1 MSFSSD
7 IKEKLCSAEFV
18 CPKCPAYE
26 IAGALFFG
34 GSVGDTEVK
43 FSTENDTV
51 AARIHADIKEAF
63 GIDTQITRGVKTSR
77 IDIADI
83 YSVENIK
90 GGMPSGAMPFA
101 CCRASYAR
109 GAFLGGGSVTD
120 PVKGYHLEFDTRDR
134 QSAEYLRGLKASY
147 RAGSFKKQGKRTPG
161 FRRELRAYADERLH
175 MTLLTPPL
183 LGICAFTLLP
193 LVFMACMAFTNYSVL
208 DKKLV
213 LFDWVGL
220 KNFERTLALNGSLGQ
235 TFWSVL
241 GWTIL
246 WALAATFSNY
256 ILGMLLALFIN
267 WKEIRIKKFWRFC
280 FVLTVA
286 VPHFVTLLIMRQMLQ
301 PNGAV
306 NVLLKEL
313 GWIDSPLPFFTDT
326 SWARIT
332 VILINIWVGVPY
344 TLLQITGILQSI
356 PQEL

>member
-34 GSVGDTEVK
+34 GSVSETAVK
-43 FSTENDTV
+43 FTTENDTV

-134 QSAEYLRGLKASY
+134 QSAEYLRGLLKKDGFELKITERKGYYVVYLKGSDKIVDLLGYMGAASGAFELYSVQIEREMRNTVNRRVNCETANTNKAAKASGKHLV
-147 RAGSFKKQGKRTPG
+147 AIKKIRK
-161 FRRELRAYADERLH
+161 AKKWDK
-175 MTLLTPPL
+175 
-183 LGICAFTLLP
+183 LP
-193 LVFMACMAFTNYSVL
+193 DVL
-208 DKKLV
+208 
-213 LFDWVGL
+213 
-220 KNFERTLALNGSLGQ
+220 
-235 TFWSVL
+235 
-241 GWTIL
+241 
-246 WALAATFSNY
+246 
-256 ILGMLLALFIN
+256 
-267 WKEIRIKKFWRFC
+267 KEIAALREEY
-280 FVLTVA
+280 
-286 VPHFVTLLIMRQMLQ
+286 PEDS
-301 PNGAV
+301 
-306 NVLLKEL
+306 LKEL
-313 GWIDSPLPFFTDT
+313 GEKTDPPIGK
-326 SWARIT
+326 SGVNHRLNRI
-332 VILINIWVGVPY
+332 IEMADNL
-344 TLLQITGILQSI
+344 
-356 PQEL
+356 